1 MPINILFELS
11 IYYPVTLICRV
22 YLAYSFFFHTF
33 APDKNKGSM
42 FLLFRKS
49 YLVKYLNGV

>member
-1 MPINILFELS
+1 MPINILFGLS
-11 IYYPVTLICRV
+11 IYYSVTVIYRV

-33 APDKNKGSM
+33 APDKNKGNT